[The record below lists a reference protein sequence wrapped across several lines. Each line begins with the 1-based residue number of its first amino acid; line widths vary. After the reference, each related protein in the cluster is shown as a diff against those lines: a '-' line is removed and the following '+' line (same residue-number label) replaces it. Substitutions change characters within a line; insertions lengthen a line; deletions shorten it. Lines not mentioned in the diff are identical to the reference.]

1 MSCADLLANNIV
13 NVNVNV
19 TSTPTSTFSAS
30 TEDHRLHVH
39 EKQPICH
46 THTPNSVSQTELSM
60 TTPEDAPPIKPPPS
74 FSPASPLP
82 TKSRYAERLQN
93 TQQSALTSLS
103 ESALPNSLASE
114 LQSAPSSRASSP
126 DRRLSRSSQ
135 RLSRSSTLSPAR
147 HQIDTADDIRSTIIR
162 AFSPAISVY
171 ASQETNELVRRKGL
185 KGGFCELLRPFG
197 EKITGKVIIRDGV
210 GSSRSWDDYGV
221 RFVHS
226 NGSRQPSTAGA
237 EDIDKIPPLTQI
249 EKVLETHLEPSNR
262 AASDMIFAG
271 QPTPKGVTLSSPLYR
286 LFLRRL
292 LSADAPT
299 PHETFLHPV
308 ACVIAISSST
318 PSPLEALRQLYAS
331 TSHGEQ
337 GPRPWIHPE
346 YLRYYVLV
354 HDEDRDDITQSTALF
369 DQMKRH
375 FGLHCHMLRLRSN
388 QCVVT
393 DDDGMPFP
401 TCEWQSSREEL
412 IEAKEQEPLLD
423 VGWESPHIFE
433 SDVTAI
439 ISFIRELVAQS
450 VIPHMENRVAMW
462 NEQVA
467 SRRRGLSGRFMSIS
481 KRWTGFGSSS
491 KSSGAFGG
499 GGSGSNYDPYQ
510 GYYKPDSPEALLR
523 KMADYSFMLRD
534 FKLASSTY
542 DLLRSDFGNDKAWR
556 YHAGAHEM
564 CAISMLLNPLTS
576 ANKSKI
582 DTVDQLLDI
591 ACYSYLTR
599 CSDGQNTL
607 RTIILG
613 AELLKSRGGSAAENA
628 AKWNMKALNMNLVG
642 SIGRILVS
650 ERTSACF
657 AAKVATEGTK
667 WGTRRR
673 KAGMWSLLAA
683 DYWLAIGKPA
693 FASSCLEE
701 AERYYGPILE
711 EGLFAFPDLR
721 TYVEELRLSVK
732 MGCLE
737 AQGLEGEEEEVSEEQ
752 LDATEDMNEMP
763 TFRRHRRS
771 ILGSVGPLEN
781 TQSAKILRRED
792 EEPEDDEF
800 E

>member
-1 MSCADLLANNIV
+1 
-13 NVNVNV
+13 
-19 TSTPTSTFSAS
+19 
-30 TEDHRLHVH
+30 
-39 EKQPICH
+39 
-46 THTPNSVSQTELSM
+46 M
-60 TTPEDAPPIKPPPS
+60 TTPDDAPPIKPPPS

-93 TQQSALTSLS
+93 SQQPALTPLS
-103 ESALPNSLASE
+103 ESALHSSLASE
-114 LQSAPSSRASSP
+114 LQSTSSSRASSP

-147 HQIDTADDIRSTIIR
+147 HQIDAADDIRSIIIR

-171 ASQETNELVRRKGL
+171 ASHDTNELIRRKGL

-197 EKITGKVIIRDGV
+197 ENITGKVVIRDGV

-221 RFVHS
+221 RFMHS
-226 NGSRQPSTAGA
+226 NGSNQASGAGW
-237 EDIDKIPPLTQI
+237 EDIDKIPPLAQI
-249 EKVLETHLEPSNR
+249 EKVLESHLEPSNR
-262 AASDMIFAG
+262 AASDAIFAG
-271 QPTPKGVTLSSPLYR
+271 ESAPKGLTLSSPLYK
-286 LFLRRL
+286 LFLKRL
-292 LSADAPT
+292 LSVDSPT

-337 GPRPWIHPE
+337 GPQPWVNPE

-354 HDEDRDDITQSTALF
+354 HDEDKDDITQSTTLF

-388 QCVVT
+388 QCVLT
-393 DDDGMPFP
+393 DDDSMPFP
-401 TCEWQSSREEL
+401 TCEWRSSREEL
-412 IEAKEQEPLLD
+412 VEMREQEPLID
-423 VGWESPHIFE
+423 VGWEPPYIFE

-450 VIPHMENRVAMW
+450 VIPHMENRVALW

-467 SRRRGLSGRFMSIS
+467 SRRRGLSGRFMSMS

-491 KSSGAFGG
+491 KSSGAFGTG
-499 GGSGSNYDPYQ
+499 GPGSNYDPYQ
-510 GYYKPDSPEALLR
+510 DCYKPDSPEALLR

-542 DLLRSDFGNDKAWR
+542 DLLRGDFGNDKAWR

-576 ANKSKI
+576 TIKSKL
-582 DTVDQLLDI
+582 DTIDQLLDI

-599 CSDGQNTL
+599 CSDSQNTL
-607 RTIILG
+607 RTVILG
-613 AELLKSRGGSAAENA
+613 AELLKSRGGAAAEHA
-628 AKWNMKALNMNLVG
+628 AKWKMKVLNMNLVG
-642 SIGRILVS
+642 PVGRILVS

-683 DYWLAIGKPA
+683 DYWLGIGKPA
-693 FASSCLEE
+693 LASSCLEE
-701 AERYYGPILE
+701 AERHYGHILE
-711 EGLFAFPDLR
+711 EGLFAFPDLQKF
-721 TYVEELRLSVK
+721 VEELRLSVK

-737 AQGLEGEEEEVSEEQ
+737 AQGLEGEDEQSADEQ
-752 LDATEDMNEMP
+752 LDTAEEMNEKLD
-763 TFRRHRRS
+763 FRRHRRS
-771 ILGSVGPLEN
+771 FLGSVGPLEP
-781 TQSAKILRRED
+781 TQLPTRLKTED
-792 EEPEDDEF
+792 EEPADDDF

>member
-1 MSCADLLANNIV
+1 
-13 NVNVNV
+13 
-19 TSTPTSTFSAS
+19 
-30 TEDHRLHVH
+30 
-39 EKQPICH
+39 
-46 THTPNSVSQTELSM
+46 M

-147 HQIDTADDIRSTIIR
+147 HQIDAADDIRSTIIR
-162 AFSPAISVY
+162 AFSPTISVY

-226 NGSRQPSTAGA
+226 NGSRQPSAAGA

-249 EKVLETHLEPSNR
+249 EKVLETHLEPSSR
-262 AASDMIFAG
+262 AASDAIFAG

-337 GPRPWIHPE
+337 GPQPWIHPE

-576 ANKSKI
+576 TNKSRV

-591 ACYSYLTR
+591 ACYSYLAR

-628 AKWNMKALNMNLVG
+628 AKWNMKVLNMNLVG
-642 SIGRILVS
+642 PIGRILVS

-673 KAGMWSLLAA
+673 KA
-683 DYWLAIGKPA
+683 AIGKPA

-737 AQGLEGEEEEVSEEQ
+737 AQGLEGEEEEISEEQ
-752 LDATEDMNEMP
+752 LDATEEMNETP
-763 TFRRHRRS
+763 SLRRHRRS

>member
-1 MSCADLLANNIV
+1 
-13 NVNVNV
+13 
-19 TSTPTSTFSAS
+19 
-30 TEDHRLHVH
+30 
-39 EKQPICH
+39 
-46 THTPNSVSQTELSM
+46 M
-60 TTPEDAPPIKPPPS
+60 TTPEDAPIKPPPS

-93 TQQSALTSLS
+93 SQQSALTSLS
-103 ESALPNSLASE
+103 ETALNNSLASE
-114 LQSAPSSRASSP
+114 VQSSPSSRASSP

-147 HQIDTADDIRSTIIR
+147 HHIDASDDIRSTIIR

-171 ASQETNELVRRKGL
+171 ASQETNELVQRKGL

-197 EKITGKVIIRDGV
+197 EKIIGKVIIRDGV

-226 NGSRQPSTAGA
+226 NGCRQASAAGA
-237 EDIDKIPPLTQI
+237 EDIDKISPLAQI
-249 EKVLETHLEPSNR
+249 EKVLESHLELSNR
-262 AASDMIFAG
+262 AGGGSIFAR
-271 QPTPKGVTLSSPLYR
+271 QPTPKGITLSSPLYK
-286 LFLRRL
+286 LFLRRM
-292 LSADAPT
+292 LSADSPT

-337 GPRPWIHPE
+337 GPQPWIHPE

-354 HDEDRDDITQSTALF
+354 HDEDRDDIAQSTALF

-388 QCVVT
+388 QCVLT
-393 DDDGMPFP
+393 DDDSMPFP
-401 TCEWQSSREEL
+401 PCEWQSSREEL
-412 IEAKEQEPLLD
+412 IEMKEQVKLTFALSAEPLID
-423 VGWESPHIFE
+423 VGWESPYIFE

-450 VIPHMENRVAMW
+450 VIPHMENRVAFW

-499 GGSGSNYDPYQ
+499 GGAGSNYDPYQ
-510 GYYKPDSPEALLR
+510 GCYKPDSPEALLR

-576 ANKSKI
+576 TIKSKL
-582 DTVDQLLDI
+582 DTIDQLLDI

-607 RTIILG
+607 RTILLG

-628 AKWNMKALNMNLVG
+628 AKWNMKVLNMNLVG
-642 SIGRILVS
+642 PIGRILVF

-673 KAGMWSLLAA
+673 KAGMLSLIAA

-693 FASSCLEE
+693 LASSCLEE
-701 AERYYGPILE
+701 AERHYGHILE

-721 TYVEELRLSVK
+721 NFVEELRLSVK
-732 MGCLE
+732 MGCLQ
-737 AQGLEGEEEEVSEEQ
+737 AQGLEGEEQQSTDEQ
-752 LDATEDMNEMP
+752 LDTTEEMNERLD
-763 TFRRHRRS
+763 FRHHRRS
-771 ILGSVGPLEN
+771 FLGSVGPLEA
-781 TQSAKILRRED
+781 TQPPTRLKTED
-792 EEPEDDEF
+792 EEPADDDF

>member
-1 MSCADLLANNIV
+1 MSWADLLANNIV

-19 TSTPTSTFSAS
+19 TSTPTSTLSLDVGSHNDLKNTRKGALPYS
-30 TEDHRLHVH
+30 EDHRLHVH
-39 EKQPICH
+39 QKQPICH

-185 KGGFCELLRPFG
+185 TGGFCELLRPFG

-226 NGSRQPSTAGA
+226 NGSRQPSAAGA
-237 EDIDKIPPLTQI
+237 EDIDQIPPLTQI

-262 AASDMIFAG
+262 AASDVIFAG

-393 DDDGMPFP
+393 DDD
-401 TCEWQSSREEL
+401 
-412 IEAKEQEPLLD
+412 EPLLD

-481 KRWTGFGSSS
+481 KLWTGFGSSS

-576 ANKSKI
+576 TNKSKI

-628 AKWNMKALNMNLVG
+628 AKWNMKVLNMNLVG
-642 SIGRILVS
+642 PIGRILVS

-657 AAKVATEGTK
+657 SAKVATEGTK

-721 TYVEELRLSVK
+721 AYVEELRLSVK

-792 EEPEDDEF
+792 GEPEDDEF